1 MFVPIRIKTHVQLV
15 PSELDVNIEDT
26 LLVKLQK
33 RFEGVCSRFGF
44 IKPNTLRILQRS
56 CGSFMKPHFNG
67 HTRFEVLLSGEV
79 CNPTPGM
86 VVAAVVKAKNNLG
99 ILAESTGGEEKPLLD
114 IIIPRRSAGIA
125 SEVDL
130 DTLSVGDEVFVEVL
144 GKRYQLNDT
153 KISIIGRIVK
163 ERRLDAD
170 GMPMMDDDDGDDNG
184 ESDTASDSDFPDD
197 GQDGDGES
205 DGDGDGNEDGDGD
218 GDDETGAKA
227 SSAAAAE
234 AKKFAA
240 LLREGAN
247 KEVADDENDV
257 DDLEDDDEEEDDDEK
272 DEEDD
277 WE

>member
-15 PSELDVNIEDT
+15 PSELDVNIEGT

-130 DTLSVGDEVFVEVL
+130 DTMSIGDEVFVEVL

-170 GMPMMDDDDGDDNG
+170 GMPMLDDDDANDDG
-184 ESDTASDSDFPDD
+184 ESDTVSDGDFPED
-197 GQDGDGES
+197 GP
-205 DGDGDGNEDGDGD
+205 DGDGDGSDGDSD
-218 GDDETGAKA
+218 GDEGMASKKALA

-240 LLREGAN
+240 LLREGAS
-247 KEVADDENDV
+247 KDVADDDIDE
-257 DDLEDDDEEEDDDEK
+257 DLEDEDDEEDDDDK